1 MSTMMKAFYVKG
13 EDAGLRSIPVPVP
26 GRNEVLIKVLRAG
39 ICNTDIEI
47 LKGYMGF
54 EGVVGHEFVGIV
66 KEIGK
71 DTENFESTSKK
82 LLNKRVCGDINCAC
96 FNLEDCATCTLGGDL
111 GRNHCPTRTV
121 LGILGK
127 NGTYS
132 EYITLP
138 IRNLHLVPDNVDN
151 ETAVFV
157 EPLAAACRIIEQK
170 VINAQTDRV
179 AVIGDG
185 KLGLLIMEVLSRQP
199 FLKQKPM
206 IIGHH
211 PEKMRL
217 LTGLDVEM
225 VMLREDGG
233 GDGVE
238 DKKHVADHVVLCN
251 KSDLQ
256 NQFDVVIDAT
266 GTPGGLHLAAFM
278 TRPLGKLVLKST
290 CAVGSNFN
298 TAPFVIDE
306 INVIGSRCGPFPQA
320 IDLLNNHPIPLK
332 MKKYISCTY
341 ELSDVQKAIEK
352 AKEKGSLKVQLK
364 ISDDG

>member
-1 MSTMMKAFYVKG
+1 MMKAFYVSATNSKVKT
-13 EDAGLRSIPVPVP
+13 IPIPIP
-26 GRNEVLIKVLRAG
+26 EKNEVLIKILRAG
-39 ICNTDIEI
+39 VCNTDLEI

-54 EGVVGHEFVGIV
+54 EGVVGHEFVGV
-66 KEIGK
+66 VTDVNKTSDNYEIEK
-71 DTENFESTSKK
+71 AR

-96 FNLEDCATCTLGGDL
+96 FDLNNCNTCKIGGDL

-138 IRNLHLVPDNVDN
+138 IRNLHLIPDTIDD

-170 VINAQTDRV
+170 VINVNTDCV

-185 KLGLLIMEVLSRQP
+185 KLGLLIMEVLARQN
-199 FLKQKPM
+199 FIKHRPM
-206 IIGHH
+206 ILGHH
-211 PEKMRL
+211 PEKMCL
-217 LTGLDVEM
+217 LDDLNVQM
-225 VMLREDGG
+225 VMLKDDNGG
-233 GDGVE
+233 GDD
-238 DKKHVADHVVLCN
+238 DKIQTISEEFQHKIMFEYKN
-251 KSDLQ
+251 NLQ
-256 NQFDVVIDAT
+256 NKFDVVIDAT
-266 GTPGGLHLAAFM
+266 GSPGGLNLAAFM

-306 INVIGSRCGPFPQA
+306 INIVGSRCGPFPQA
-320 IDLLNNHPIPLK
+320 ILLLNNHPQPFN
-332 MKKYISCTY
+332 MKKYISNVY
-341 ELSDVQKAIEK
+341 KLSEAKQAIEK
-352 AKEKGSLKVQLK
+352 AKEKGSLKVQILV
-364 ISDDG
+364 D